1 MLTIKRL
8 LRRLKDL
15 TYFESYKPI
24 CQVGP
29 VLLGEG
35 YEAGYRWM
43 LERTMHIP
51 WEQGRA
57 REARFAS
64 GSYQLS
70 YISYVTIA
78 AIIFIIYL

>member
-8 LRRLKDL
+8 LRRLKVL
-15 TYFESYKPI
+15 TYFESYKPL

-57 REARFAS
+57 REARFTS

-70 YISYVTIA
+70 YISSVMIEA
-78 AIIFIIYL
+78 VIFSISL